1 MLFAEA
7 SQPDLSASEWARA
20 QAGAEQL
27 VLQLR
32 RGASIAGR
40 VVIAAT
46 AQPAPC
52 RLALVELDAEYPG
65 WRMWS
70 SSENGEFQD
79 SGIPPGKYVLRAWDP
94 SGLVGASA
102 TLHLAAG
109 QSMEGIEIRLV
120 PGAKLRLR
128 YEGESKRLGFCLYSG
143 GLPLVFDELEKGAA
157 SLQVVHA
164 GTIEVRW
171 MSSAALVEKVQT
183 VTLQVGELQDV
194 VWDGVQ

>member
-1 MLFAEA
+1 
-7 SQPDLSASEWARA
+7 
-20 QAGAEQL
+20 
-27 VLQLR
+27 
-32 RGASIAGR
+32 
-40 VVIAAT
+40 
-46 AQPAPC
+46 
-52 RLALVELDAEYPG
+52 
-65 WRMWS
+65 
-70 SSENGEFQD
+70 
-79 SGIPPGKYVLRAWDP
+79 
-94 SGLVGASA
+94 
-102 TLHLAAG
+102 
-109 QSMEGIEIRLV
+109 MEGIEIRLV

-157 SLQVVHA
+157 SLQDVHA

>member
-1 MLFAEA
+1 V
-7 SQPDLSASEWARA
+7 

-27 VLQLR
+27 VIQLR
-32 RGASIAGR
+32 RSASIAGR
-40 VVIAAT
+40 VIIAAT

-52 RLALVELDAEYPG
+52 RLALVELDAQYPG

-79 SGIPPGKYVLRAWDP
+79 AGIPPGNYLLRAWDP

-102 TLHLAAG
+102 TLHLASG

-157 SLQVVHA
+157 SVQVVHA